1 VNDAERSVTA
11 ARAALAQRW
20 QALGNRLGCASP
32 ARWAREGRALL
43 RHWNFWPRR
52 YHDLHHLAACL
63 RHLDAVRDR
72 LEDADA
78 VELALWFHD
87 AVYWPWS
94 SRNEARSA
102 AWAVR
107 FLSRIGLDIDR
118 VRQVERHVLD
128 TRHVAPPSSGDAQW
142 LIDIDLAI
150 LGQTPRVYAA
160 FERQVRAEYRFI
172 PWQRFTQRRQRIL
185 GSFLAR
191 EHLYNTPWFRER
203 YEHQARANLARA
215 IDALARG
222 QLYSAPPEVPA

>member
-1 VNDAERSVTA
+1 MDAGRSVTA
-11 ARAALAQRW
+11 LRDSLALRW
-20 QALGNRLGCASP
+20 QALGIRLGCAN
-32 ARWAREGRALL
+32 AALWEREGQSLL

-72 LEDADA
+72 LNDADA

-107 FLSRIGLDIDR
+107 FLPRAGLDIER
-118 VRQVERHVLD
+118 VRQVESHVLD
-128 TRHVAPPSSGDAQW
+128 TRHVTPPSPGDAQW

-150 LGQTPRVYAA
+150 LGQTPAIYAA
-160 FERQVRAEYRFI
+160 FERHVRAEYRFI
-172 PWQRFTQRRQRIL
+172 PWRRFTQRRQRIL

-191 EHLYNTPWFRER
+191 EHIYGTPWFRER
-203 YEHQARANLARA
+203 YEPQARANLARA
-215 IDALARG
+215 IEALARG
-222 QLYSAPPEVPA
+222 QLYSISVEAEA